1 MCDLIKLSTT
11 ITIAPCWLWLRGY
24 VQPPSYVELVETS
37 HWRVSLLYYAYSSP
51 SHASNRHYVGERKSL
66 GGRK

>member
-37 HWRVSLLYYAYSSP
+37 HWRVRLP
-51 SHASNRHYVGERKSL
+51 SIIRNCG
-66 GGRK
+66 